1 MFAKRHLLAILAVLL
16 LGLLVFARPVTQ
28 TIAQEEGPPPASG
41 SVVITN
47 GGPALAPVVVPG
59 GPGFFSANGFGFQP
73 YPNGTTPI
81 AFAGRGVYNPDTSTH
96 YYEMPVSLPHGAVI
110 TQFSIWAYDNDAS
123 HDMWATIAKMG
134 QDDSYVQQVGYVSSG
149 GAVAG
154 NRSFVDTTIVDPA
167 VDLQNYA
174 YWVEISMP
182 PSSSVRLITFR
193 IDYGFPSYAPVITK
207 P

>member
-16 LGLLVFARPVTQ
+16 LGLLVFARPVAQ
-28 TIAQEEGPPPASG
+28 TVAQEEGPAPASG

-47 GGPALAPVVVPG
+47 GGPALAPVLVPG
-59 GPGFFSANGFGFQP
+59 GPGFFSANGLGFQP
-73 YPNGTTPI
+73 YPNGTAPI
-81 AFAGRGVYNPDTSTH
+81 AFSGRSVYNPDTVTH

-110 TQFSIWAYDNDAS
+110 TQLSIWVYDNDATY
-123 HDMWATIAKMG
+123 DMWATIAKMG
-134 QDDSYVQQVGYVSSG
+134 QDDSYVQQVGYIASSS
-149 GAVAG
+149 ASTAR
-154 NRSFVDTTIVDPA
+154 RSFVDTTMVDPA

-174 YWVEISMP
+174 YWIEIGMP
-182 PSSSVRLITFR
+182 ASNSVQLISIR